1 MVRPKSSRSKKAS
14 NHSARRVDGREVLNK
29 ILLDLPN
36 EEWAVIC
43 AKLEFLDLPT
53 RTILNEA
60 GLPIK
65 YGYFLNAG
73 LGSILTKA
81 GEGKSVEVGLCGKEG
96 YVGVPLAAGFRSSPA
111 RVLMQVAGNGFRVNA
126 KDIGGVLRA
135 CPKLGMALQRFGLE
149 MAVQS
154 AQVAACNRLHEVE
167 ERLARWLLMS
177 QDRLGGDSVP
187 LTQEF
192 LAHMLGTRRAS
203 VTVAAGILQKAG
215 LIEYVRG
222 NVRIRSRAKLE
233 EASCECYGMMTEQ
246 IEKWRI
252 ELS

>member
-29 ILLDLPN
+29 ILLDLPK
-36 EEWAVIC
+36 EEWAVVC

-53 RTILNEA
+53 RTMLNEA

-126 KDIGGVLRA
+126 KDFGGRFAGMSESRDGVATIWIGDGGAIGAGGR
-135 CPKLGMALQRFGLE
+135 M
-149 MAVQS
+149 QS
-154 AQVAACNRLHEVE
+154 AA
-167 ERLARWLLMS
+167 
-177 QDRLGGDSVP
+177 
-187 LTQEF
+187 
-192 LAHMLGTRRAS
+192 
-203 VTVAAGILQKAG
+203 
-215 LIEYVRG
+215 
-222 NVRIRSRAKLE
+222 
-233 EASCECYGMMTEQ
+233 
-246 IEKWRI
+246 
-252 ELS
+252 

>member
-1 MVRPKSSRSKKAS
+1 MVRAKASRSKKVS
-14 NHSARRVDGREVLNK
+14 KFPGRSANGRQVLNK

-36 EEWAVIC
+36 EECAAVC

-53 RTILNEA
+53 RTVLNEA

-65 YGYFLNAG
+65 YGYFLNEG

-81 GEGKSVEVGLCGKEG
+81 GEGKRVEVGLCGKEG

-111 RVLMQVAGNGFRVNA
+111 RVIMQVAGSGFRINA
-126 KDIGGVLRA
+126 NDIGGVLRA
-135 CPKLGMALQRFGLE
+135 CPNLGMALQRFGLE

-177 QDRLGGDSVP
+177 QDRPGGDFVP

-215 LIEYVRG
+215 LIDYARG
-222 NVRIRSRAKLE
+222 NVRIKSRAKLE

-252 ELS
+252 ELT